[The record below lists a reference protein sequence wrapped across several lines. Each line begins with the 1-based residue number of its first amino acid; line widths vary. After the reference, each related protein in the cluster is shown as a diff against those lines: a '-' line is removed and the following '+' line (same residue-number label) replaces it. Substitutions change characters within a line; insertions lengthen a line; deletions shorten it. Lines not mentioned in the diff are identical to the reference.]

1 MFLVKLILKIL
12 VLPLLAVLTLVKWI
26 GIFLTSFSA
35 FIFHLIANLFFLVAV
50 CSFAMGLCPGT
61 EALSMLTIGFF
72 FFVTPFVA
80 EWLLTGIAIAGSAMS
95 DFIRS

>member
-1 MFLVKLILKIL
+1 MILVKLILKIL

-26 GIFLTSFSA
+26 IIFLTSFSA
-35 FIFHLIANLFFLVAV
+35 FIFHLIAGLFFLVAV
-50 CSFAMGLCPGT
+50 SSFAMGLCPGT
-61 EALSMLTIGFF
+61 EALSMLTIGFG

-95 DFIRS
+95 EFIRS